1 MVKLLFAE
9 APKCH
14 RRQGNLLRKAIDPV
28 RKILALIYL
37 DIADCDEGLL
47 RENEFLCHAWQ
58 VGTCVPPRKVVKIE
72 S

>member
-14 RRQGNLLRKAIDPV
+14 RRQGDLLRKAIDPV

-37 DIADCDEGLL
+37 DVADCDEGLVRMDKL
-47 RENEFLCHAWQ
+47 LGHSRQ
-58 VGTCVPPRKVVKIE
+58 VGTRVPPRKVVEIE